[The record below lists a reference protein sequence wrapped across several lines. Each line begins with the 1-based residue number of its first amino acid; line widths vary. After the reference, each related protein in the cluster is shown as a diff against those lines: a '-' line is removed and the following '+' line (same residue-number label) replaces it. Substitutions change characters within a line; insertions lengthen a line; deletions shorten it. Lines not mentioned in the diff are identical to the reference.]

1 MAWYSYTLAL
11 PVDLNEAKTV
21 AVSSDLTGIYQPDV
35 PFVYTSSRNGVMLG
49 LLSRIYDIYQP
60 QRKPYLLQDF
70 VQLERQEIQRS
81 YQEITQL
88 LARIAQQPSLV
99 SEATKTPYTPYVTL
113 QTEGFEPVAAEWV
126 YPSQAVIQDGF
137 FYEYP
142 PEQVSKTLLKAQAS
156 SSPDLAHDPDG
167 ESLEYLF
174 CFLKSHLWLLQQI
187 DPNRQALFYG
197 ELNN

>member
-1 MAWYSYTLAL
+1 MAWYSYTLAV
-11 PVDLNEAKTV
+11 PVDLNEAQTV
-21 AVSSDLTGIYQPDV
+21 AASSDLTGLYQPEV
-35 PFVYTSSRNGVMLG
+35 PFVHTSSRNGVMLG
-49 LLSRIYDIYQP
+49 LLSQIYDIYQP

-70 VQLERQEIQRS
+70 VKLEGQEIQRS
-81 YQEITQL
+81 CQDITQL
-88 LARIAQQPSLV
+88 LARIEQEPSLV
-99 SEATKTPYTPYVTL
+99 SEATKTPYTPYITL

-142 PEQVSKTLLKAQAS
+142 PAQVSKALFKAQVS
-156 SSPDLAHDPDG
+156 SYPDLAHDPDG

-187 DPNRQALFYG
+187 DPKQQVLFYG